1 MIEDTPSTCNSVIV
15 IVLIIA
21 NIQPSAYV
29 MALIWYYVNFVFFFS
44 KIHFFIPRI
53 ASLSWKNV
61 MFQNACRH
69 KNEKWNAPR
78 LNGFGHEKLAGK
90 LQEMEAVTS

>member
-29 MALIWYYVNFVFFFS
+29 MALIWYYVNFVFFF
-44 KIHFFIPRI
+44 
-53 ASLSWKNV
+53 
-61 MFQNACRH
+61 Q
-69 KNEKWNAPR
+69 
-78 LNGFGHEKLAGK
+78 
-90 LQEMEAVTS
+90 

>member
-29 MALIWYYVNFVFFFS
+29 MALIWYYVNFVFFSVRSIFLF
-44 KIHFFIPRI
+44 H
-53 ASLSWKNV
+53 
-61 MFQNACRH
+61 
-69 KNEKWNAPR
+69 
-78 LNGFGHEKLAGK
+78 G
-90 LQEMEAVTS
+90 